1 MAELIDIFKE
11 NGEKIG
17 TISKRN
23 YYSWTDENLPW
34 IKCATCFVI
43 DDKNKKI
50 LFEKRGKRFLDPG
63 KLDLCSGHVRSGE
76 IPMQCMIRELD
87 EELSIKQED
96 SQNLHYL
103 GNVQVDY
110 TKLKDET
117 NRKNLKCFVSVYAL
131 KVQDIDKIKIDNVEA
146 INMGFLDFD
155 DAIGFI
161 QNSMTRMPYE
171 ESLKLQYDLIFQ
183 NLKQY
188 MFQKD
193 KDYEQKL
200 K

>member
-11 NGEKIG
+11 NGEKVG

-131 KVQDIDKIKIDNVEA
+131 KMQDIDKIKIDNIEA

>member
-11 NGEKIG
+11 NGEKVG

-131 KVQDIDKIKIDNVEA
+131 KMQEIDKIKIDNIEA

>member
-11 NGEKIG
+11 NGEKVG

-110 TKLKDET
+110 TQLKDET

-131 KVQDIDKIKIDNVEA
+131 KMQEIDKIEIDNIEA